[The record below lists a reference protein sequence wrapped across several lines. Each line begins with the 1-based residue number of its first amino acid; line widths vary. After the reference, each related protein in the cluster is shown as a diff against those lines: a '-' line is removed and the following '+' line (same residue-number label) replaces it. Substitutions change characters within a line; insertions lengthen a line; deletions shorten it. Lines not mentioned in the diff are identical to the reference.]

1 MDERDQGK
9 LSQNIPKKTHW
20 NTNVRETWRQSIKT
34 IRVLSTPNAGTI
46 AQHPEYEN
54 WMVNLNWYDK
64 LNGKDIQ
71 EKPYKFHL
79 IVHFFL
85 TIS

>member
-1 MDERDQGK
+1 METLMDERDQGK
-9 LSQNIPKKTHW
+9 LSQNMPKTTHW

-46 AQHPEYEN
+46 VQHPKYEN

-71 EKPYKFHL
+71 ENLASFIL
-79 IVHFFL
+79 
-85 TIS
+85 